1 MQKAGLA
8 SLAFF
13 YCDFREDQKRELRGL
28 LSSFLIQLYH
38 QSDSYFKIL
47 SGFYAEHDNGL
58 RPPSNKELAGC
69 LKDLLSFP
77 GQAPVYLI
85 VDGLDECPNTSV
97 VRSHRAEVLTLI
109 VELVKTEILNL
120 RICVT
125 SRPEL
130 DIKDVLDPLTSFSV
144 SLHDERGQNR
154 DIEDYIRSMINTRPK
169 KGKWKEE
176 HRVLAIDVLIK
187 MANGM

>member
-1 MQKAGLA
+1 M
-8 SLAFF
+8 
-13 YCDFREDQKRELRGL
+13 
-28 LSSFLIQLYH
+28 
-38 QSDSYFKIL
+38 
-47 SGFYAEHDNGL
+47 
-58 RPPSNKELAGC
+58 
-69 LKDLLSFP
+69 
-77 GQAPVYLI
+77 
-85 VDGLDECPNTSV
+85 DGLDECPNTSV

-130 DIKDVLDPLTSFSV
+130 DIKDALDPLTSFSV